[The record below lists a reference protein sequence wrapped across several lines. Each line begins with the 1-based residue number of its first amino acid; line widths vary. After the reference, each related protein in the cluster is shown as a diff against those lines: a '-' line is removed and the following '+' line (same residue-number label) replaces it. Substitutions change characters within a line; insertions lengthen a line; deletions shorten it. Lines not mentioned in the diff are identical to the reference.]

1 MSFSDLMSSGRGP
14 GVIGMIMALIVL
26 LGFGLLFM
34 FAFDEGFQGGG
45 QTIEG
50 LIAEQAREI
59 EGMEDRAS
67 AGKESLALVPGRN
80 AAADELSRVKREN
93 LNSQDSI
100 VKLNSRIDAVNQDLV
115 QQRENFEIY
124 KNDYRAQARA
134 AAKGTEMETLET
146 TSGVVYKRVNIREVT
161 AIGIQIR
168 HEEGQ
173 KRIAFEELP
182 EAMKDHFQFDPNQ
195 KEEALANESS
205 VRDQHDAAVAAAS
218 VVADAQMV
226 RQRDMEKERVREKLN
241 QEIAVKESQITMLKG
256 EILSLE
262 RDITRAEADAAAAR
276 AAGRMHINKSGSIS
290 GNIRSKQSRI
300 STLGMEIN
308 QLRSRL

>member
-1 MSFSDLMSSGRGP
+1 
-14 GVIGMIMALIVL
+14 MIMALIVL

-50 LIAEQAREI
+50 LIAEQATQI
-59 EGMEDRAS
+59 AGMEDRAA

-80 AAADELSRVKREN
+80 AAADELSRVKRESLN
-93 LNSQDSI
+93 LQNSI
-100 VKLNSRIDAVNQDLV
+100 VRLNSRVDALNQGFV
-115 QQRENFEIY
+115 QQNDDFDGY
-124 KNDYRAQARA
+124 KNDYRAHARA

-146 TSGVVYKRVNIREVT
+146 TNGGVYKRVNIREVT

-173 KRIAFEELP
+173 KRIPFEELP

-195 KEEALANESS
+195 KEEALAGENS
-205 VRDQHDAAVAAAS
+205 VRDVHDAAVAAAN
-218 VVADAQMV
+218 VVADEEMV
-226 RQRDMEKERVREKLN
+226 RQRGIEKERVREKLN
-241 QEIAVKESQITMLKG
+241 QEIAVKESQIAMLKG

-262 RDITRAEADAAAAR
+262 GDMSRAAAEASAAR
-276 AAGRMHINKSGSIS
+276 AAGRMHINKSGRIS
-290 GNIRSKQSRI
+290 GNIRSKKNRI
-300 STLGMEIN
+300 STLAMEIN